1 MVADGG
7 VGGGEVGFLVQTRT
21 LSAIPFPLLPTQGK
35 EVNSPQLYAQP
46 LVGDAAWIVNE
57 QRHTGLWLVGY
68 MQHMRAGSRRPNVL
82 LKEVSEGERNY
93 YLKCLQEVP

>member
-57 QRHTGLWLVGY
+57 ESLWLVGY
-68 MQHMRAGSRRPNVL
+68 RQHIQAGSRRPNIL